1 MSRGC
6 TEPPFLRSTDRR
18 HALRL
23 LANLNLDRCS
33 AHPTAAVGEDY
44 RTRSKRKL
52 RTVVRLIVKP
62 VTPSGTAGKLDQIDQ
77 RPVER
82 VGKHWLQRD
91 LRAAGDLEH
100 ETRGARDDIIGNLEI
115 GAGVAAGVLP
125 QLRRRRRKPSTTCS
139 DTSGFGPAPVTR
151 IWRGRPSAGAR
162 NSATT
167 GAPGIEKRFV
177 AGGAIQRC
185 RQGRR
190 LHPSTPTA
198 CHPARTR
205 DRRCRLPDR
214 GTGRCCSRARQ
225 P

>member
-1 MSRGC
+1 MHRA
-6 TEPPFLRSTDRR
+6 TLARSTDRR

-33 AHPTAAVGEDY
+33 AHLSSGRRGLPNALW
-44 RTRSKRKL
+44 RKL

-62 VTPSGTAGKLDQIDQ
+62 VTLVRHRGKTDQIDQ

-115 GAGVAAGVLP
+115 GAGVAAGVS
-125 QLRRRRRKPSTTCS
+125 RSCAAVGAKPSTTCS

-177 AGGAIQRC
+177 AR
-185 RQGRR
+185 GRNST
-190 LHPSTPTA
+190 LSPGPS
-198 CHPARTR
+198 PASIDAHSLPSRTYTR
-205 DRRCRLPDR
+205 P
-214 GTGRCCSRARQ
+214 
-225 P
+225 